1 VARAIYS
8 KKDLVLLDDVMSG
21 LDAGTEDRMFN
32 NLFGE
37 NGLFRAIGTTV
48 IYATNGGMYL
58 DVAHSLRNCLTT
70 KVHRL
75 SYAQHIIVLDSEGK
89 IAEQGSY
96 ETLSSTTKNAQ
107 SAPPEYSE
115 SANPTADTDSGKT
128 TILGPPNVQGLDRR
142 AGDSAVY
149 KYYVRTVGWFNFAVF
164 LGSCSLFIFALVFPR
179 TFLPSLLWD
188 P

>member
-58 DVAHSLRNCLTT
+58 DVAPFSEE
-70 KVHRL
+70 L
-75 SYAQHIIVLDSEGK
+75 SNDES
-89 IAEQGSY
+89 
-96 ETLSSTTKNAQ
+96 SSTLVRST
-107 SAPPEYSE
+107 
-115 SANPTADTDSGKT
+115 
-128 TILGPPNVQGLDRR
+128 
-142 AGDSAVY
+142 
-149 KYYVRTVGWFNFAVF
+149 YY
-164 LGSCSLFIFALVFPR
+164 CSR
-179 TFLPSLLWD
+179 
-188 P
+188 